1 MFGRLGTALFGAS
14 EFVRQLFG
22 HGKRVACLGDP
33 ATHSGSITISGQV
46 GNKLYVNGI
55 EVAVDGAMF
64 NCDEHGL
71 QSITPVITKPF
82 CGGKL
87 LITYNATTGCGAK
100 IIPPDRKVYV
110 G

>member
-1 MFGRLGTALFGAS
+1 M
-14 EFVRQLFG
+14 
-22 HGKRVACLGDP
+22 GKIVACIGDGG
-33 ATHSGSITISGQV
+33 THSGSIITSGQS

-71 QSITPVITKPF
+71 NSITPVISKTYN
-82 CGGKL
+82 GGKL
-87 LITYNATTGCGAK
+87 LITEGAITECGA
-100 IIPPDRKVYV
+100 IILPPDRKFYA